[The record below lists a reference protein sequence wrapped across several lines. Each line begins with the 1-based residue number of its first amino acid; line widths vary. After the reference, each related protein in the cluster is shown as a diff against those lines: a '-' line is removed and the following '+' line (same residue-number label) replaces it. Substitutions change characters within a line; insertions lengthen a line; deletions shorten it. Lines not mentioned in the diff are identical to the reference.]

1 MQQGFGR
8 GHDLGPD
15 LEAARADAGAD
26 GGADVRRVRADGAH
40 LRDGSAENIGHRA
53 TPAAVHRA
61 DDPGS
66 GVVQQHRQAVGHKD
80 RERDARFV
88 RDKAVAGKARLALR
102 RLRVG
107 GVRDAHVR
115 AVDLPRIHRACEIQP
130 GGHAEPPPVFAHVFG
145 RVAAADTEV
154 QALEHAGTHAAEAG
168 GKGVARRDVRRGQ
181 VRCAARGVQRESNFV
196 MHSCRS
202 SPYTSWAGRSGAAC
216 RTGTGRCGRAS

>member
-26 GGADVRRVRADGAH
+26 GGADVRRVCAEGAH
-40 LRDGSAENIGHRA
+40 LRDGSTEDIGHRA
-53 TPAAVHRA
+53 APAAVHRA

-66 GVVQQHRQAVGHKD
+66 GVVQQRGQAVGHKD

-88 RDKAVAGKARLALR
+88 RDKAVAGKARLHLR
-102 RLRVG
+102 WLRVG
-107 GVRDAHVR
+107 RVRDAHIR
-115 AVDLPRIHRACEIQP
+115 AVDLPRIHRACQIQP
-130 GGHAEPPPVFAHVFG
+130 GGRAEAPPVFAHVFR
-145 RVAAADTEV
+145 RVAAADAEI
-154 QALEHAGTHAAEAG
+154 QALEHTGTHAAEAG
-168 GKGVARRDVRRGQ
+168 GNGVARRDVRRGQ
-181 VRCAARGVQRESNFV
+181 VRCAARSVQRKRDFV
-196 MHSCRS
+196 MHSCRN

>member
-1 MQQGFGR
+1 MQQRLGR

-26 GGADVRRVRADGAH
+26 GGADVRRVRTEGAH
-40 LRDGSAENIGHRA
+40 LRDGGAENIGHRA
-53 TPAAVHRA
+53 APAAVHRA

-88 RDKAVAGKARLALR
+88 RDKAVAGKAGFQLR

-107 GVRDAHVR
+107 RVRDAHLR
-115 AVDLPRIHRACEIQP
+115 AVDLLRIHRACQIQP
-130 GGHAEPPPVFAHVFG
+130 GGRAEPPPVFAHVFG

-154 QALEHAGTHAAEAG
+154 QALEHAGAHAAEAG

-181 VRCAARGVQRESNFV
+181 VRCAALSVQRESDFV